1 VRAIE
6 KHPGC
11 SVVTRAAVER
21 INVAGGKACGVAL
34 QGGRQAKASA
44 AVVSNCDPKVL
55 RGLVPRGATEGPE
68 LDAWLDGLVRDW
80 VGGPPANAVAAPSP
94 GGVAAGDAP
103 GTVEVGD
110 GALRSFI
117 HLHAGID
124 ATGLPAAPSADFP
137 AQWAV
142 VRDWRAAGDG
152 GVRGAGAFCGVE
164 APRNVVLVSVPS
176 LLDPALAPPGKHVL
190 HAYVPATEPWAPW
203 AHLDRKSDEYAA
215 KKVHARVESKCCS
228 FFFFFLFFD
237 PCSGRSRR
245 FFMGGRGG
253 VHSERESA
261 CRGRDRASGHAA
273 HPPAVLAAEQRQL
286 RPSCCRGLGK
296 DAAGPQV
303 AAARPL
309 ALRGLHFSR

>member
-68 LDAWLDGLVRDW
+68 LNAWLDGLVRDW

-228 FFFFFLFFD
+228 CLAT
-237 PCSGRSRR
+237 PRYSYRL
-245 FFMGGRGG
+245 
-253 VHSERESA
+253 
-261 CRGRDRASGHAA
+261 
-273 HPPAVLAAEQRQL
+273 PP
-286 RPSCCRGLGK
+286 RP
-296 DAAGPQV
+296 
-303 AAARPL
+303 
-309 ALRGLHFSR
+309 FSKN